1 MGELPLDYISCG
13 LEEKGKIAFANALE
27 IAEQYSVKER
37 TLSSCL
43 KLMIDSKMATEIVFR
58 PFKPL
63 RSEGNHLEDRIE
75 SIRNMIEQK
84 KYKEAIDASTALM
97 KITLEGFRYLQ
108 TYPCFGRLLKID
120 TTGSS

>member
-37 TLSSCL
+37 TLTSRL

-63 RSEGNHLEDRIE
+63 HSEGNHLEDKIE

-108 TYPCFGRLLKID
+108 TYPHLGRLLKID
-120 TTGSS
+120 MTGSS